1 MLLSSASAARSAFG
15 RFSVRC
21 SRLDKAYRDLLWRPR
36 VQVDRP
42 DLGYVHA
49 KVSMDAR
56 TPEKSRMMIDPMKE
70 DYNMFKV
77 TNTT

>member
-1 MLLSSASAARSAFG
+1 MLRRSPELLSSASAARSAFG
-15 RFSVRC
+15 MFSVRC

-49 KVSMDAR
+49 EVSMDAR
-56 TPEKSRMMIDPMKE
+56 TPETSRMIIDPMKE
-70 DYNMFKV
+70 DCR
-77 TNTT
+77 